1 LFFSQAKL
9 GPILMA
15 LNSNIASIFEVFP
28 DVLILLGPD
37 GTILDHKVPPTSE
50 FYPAS
55 DAWQGKSLYSIL
67 PERLSTLFENTLNQV
82 LQTQNPSS
90 LEYSLSVDRQR
101 KYYEARVI
109 PLEGNQA
116 IAIIRNISDR
126 KQKEIQ
132 LLHDALH
139 DPLTGLPNRSLL
151 IDRIEMAIRRFHR
164 FPKTCF
170 ALLYID
176 LDGFKDINDTFGH
189 GAGDQLLIAM
199 SHILHDSVRANDTVA
214 RLGGDEFTILLDPP
228 RKSSDNDPSIVEAK
242 IVAARILNALKAP
255 IMIDDHSILSG
266 ASIGIVQCDAR
277 YSRADDVLRDADIA
291 LYQAKENGKGQ
302 YSIFES

>member
-1 LFFSQAKL
+1 LFFPQAKL

-15 LNSNIASIFEVFP
+15 LNPNIASIFEVFP

-37 GTILDHKVPPTSE
+37 GKILDHKVPPTSE
-50 FYPAS
+50 FYLAP
-55 DAWQGKSLYSIL
+55 DAWQGKSLYAIL
-67 PERLSTLFENTLNQV
+67 PERVGTMFENTLLQV

-90 LEYSLSVDRQR
+90 IEYSLSLDRQR

-109 PLEGNQA
+109 PVGENQA

-126 KQKEIQ
+126 KQKEMQ

-151 IDRIEMAIRRFHR
+151 MDRIEMAIRRFHR
-164 FPKTCF
+164 FPKICF
-170 ALLYID
+170 ELLFID
-176 LDGFKDINDTFGH
+176 LDGFKEVNDTYGH
-189 GAGDQLLIAM
+189 GVGDRLLIAI
-199 SHILHDSVRANDTVA
+199 SHILDDSVRGNDTVA

-228 RKSSDNDPSIVEAK
+228 KESSDSNPSIVEAK
-242 IVAARILNALKAP
+242 IVAERILNALKTP
-255 IMIDDHSILSG
+255 IIIDDHSILPG